1 MVTHSELPPQY
12 QIPQTMH
19 VVAEFAAQHHEE
31 YKQWYQ
37 SSNSVISLATKTEQ
51 ELYQLKDKLESKRI
65 KLVVF
70 REPDIG
76 GFITAIGLIP
86 GPLNKKLL
94 SNLPLAGKVLLDVEL
109 VTERLKQRKNIV
121 YEMSQCYQDRE
132 NTQTILQHGHA
143 VYQQLLK
150 LINNPENLHG
160 LKTLTTEQVCIL
172 RDKVLELDAW
182 TVESYTVMHDM
193 GKPFCKLGDSFPD
206 HANKSFEYW
215 NKISTNKTVGE
226 LIKNDM
232 LFHTART
239 KEDIFD
245 SGLTDNILAT
255 LALTA
260 LAELQSNAITLFGGF
275 DSDSYKIKRKR
286 LEKNIKL
293 LLERL

>member
-1 MVTHSELPPQY
+1 
-12 QIPQTMH
+12 MH

-31 YKQWYQ
+31 YKQWYK

-94 SNLPLAGKVLLDVEL
+94 SNLPLAGKVLPDVEQT
-109 VTERLKQRKNIV
+109 TERLKQRKSIV
-121 YEMSQCYQDRE
+121 CEMSQCYQDKG

-182 TVESYTVMHDM
+182 TIESYTVMHDM
-193 GKPFCKLGDSFPD
+193 GKPFCKHCKWESRRVVC
-206 HANKSFEYW
+206 E
-215 NKISTNKTVGE
+215 
-226 LIKNDM
+226 
-232 LFHTART
+232 
-239 KEDIFD
+239 
-245 SGLTDNILAT
+245 
-255 LALTA
+255 
-260 LAELQSNAITLFGGF
+260 
-275 DSDSYKIKRKR
+275 
-286 LEKNIKL
+286 
-293 LLERL
+293 

>member
-12 QIPQTMH
+12 QIPQTNH
-19 VVAEFAAQHHEE
+19 VVAEFGIHYYEE
-31 YKQWYQ
+31 YKRWYQ
-37 SSNSVISLATKTEQ
+37 SSNSIINLATKTEQ
-51 ELYQLKDKLESKRI
+51 ELYRLKDKLESKGI
-65 KLVVF
+65 KLIVF

-94 SNLPLAGKVLLDVEL
+94 SNLPLAGKILPDVEQT
-109 VTERLKQRKNIV
+109 TERLKQRKSIV
-121 YEMSQCYQDRE
+121 YEMSQCYQDKG

-150 LINNPENLHG
+150 LINNPEAIHG
-160 LKTLTTEQVCIL
+160 LKTLTTEQICIL

-182 TVESYTVMHDM
+182 TIESYTVMHDM

-239 KEDIFD
+239 SEDIF
-245 SGLTDNILAT
+245 SLGLSNNVLAT